1 MSGYPLEQSARQ
13 FASHNYN
20 RAGSYGARSRGHS
33 CGDDR
38 PTAGASSFGMLLAE
52 RGLPHDGGRNEDL
65 LMWRGDTNRGREE
78 PASMGN
84 IHWDGRP
91 RVGTFHS
98 GGLPAKCGPPD
109 DVHPAAGLPRPNVEE
124 GFEHRPIRSGLIISQ
139 PMGNIANHKQAQNK
153 APSVKLENCTGNT
166 CLETFL
172 AKFQNMSK
180 YYCWNEADRLF
191 YLRAH
196 LDGAA
201 GQLLWSS
208 SERDTFE
215 DVVKLLRTRFG
226 SENQAE
232 RFRAELQVRKR
243 RKGESLQSLY
253 QDVSRLMALAYPRM
267 ANEMCDI
274 VGRDAFLAAL
284 DDRQL
289 HVRILEKEPKTLDE
303 ALKIAIRLAAFD
315 RVGLQPAA
323 DDWGRRSGRNTR
335 SVKNRNSSNGCSAE
349 SPVTKTE
356 VEKLR
361 DAVNQ
366 LQIENQSLREAAS
379 QSTTAK
385 QFQNNETVNSSSQR
399 GNYRGDR
406 HGRSGDTCRK
416 CGERGHWA
424 RDCDFES
431 STTSR
436 PRVVVVGTKRRP
448 AEVYLKIRISLDV
461 KGAHF

>member
-1 MSGYPLEQSARQ
+1 MS
-13 FASHNYN
+13 
-20 RAGSYGARSRGHS
+20 
-33 CGDDR
+33 
-38 PTAGASSFGMLLAE
+38 TLLQ
-52 RGLPHDGGRNEDL
+52 G
-65 LMWRGDTNRGREE
+65 
-78 PASMGN
+78 
-84 IHWDGRP
+84 
-91 RVGTFHS
+91 
-98 GGLPAKCGPPD
+98 C
-109 DVHPAAGLPRPNVEE
+109 LPRTWRKALN
-124 GFEHRPIRSGLIISQ
+124 IDRSEAEIIINSQ
-139 PMGNIANHKQAQNK
+139 PMGNTANHRQPQNK
-153 APSVKLENCTGNT
+153 APSVKLENYTGNT

-180 YYCWNEADRLF
+180 YYCWYEADRLF

-201 GQLLWSS
+201 GQLLWSR
-208 SERDTFE
+208 SERDTS
-215 DVVKLLRTRFG
+215 DGVVKLLRTRFG

-274 VGRDAFLAAL
+274 VGRDAFLAAF

-399 GNYRGDR
+399 GNYRGNR
-406 HGRSGDTCRK
+406 RGRLGDTCRK